1 MWPNIAHSSL
11 GWERV
16 RDTPSMN
23 DVCAQTKHFKFQEIK
38 FQKKEKKIKKK
49 KEIPKM
55 FFLLKRASALLRHLK
70 RTNQIFGIKSI
81 LHSR

>member
-23 DVCAQTKHFKFQEIK
+23 DVCTQTKHFKFQEIK
-38 FQKKEKKIKKK
+38 FQKKEKNFKKK
-49 KEIPKM
+49 
-55 FFLLKRASALLRHLK
+55 
-70 RTNQIFGIKSI
+70 
-81 LHSR
+81 